1 MNNDSHLIFEA
12 YLSKKLAVS
21 NFEKNLNVNFAK
33 IPVGLQKFYR
43 SFAKYLPD
51 EVPGSESLGDIVR
64 SLQNYREDSQTK
76 QLPDVPAG
84 KQEKAILDD
93 LVAFGIL
100 TKKGEAAP
108 ETEEPKEV
116 ETLDSDE
123 DTGEDE
129 IDVSKELGYNPG
141 EIQ

>member
-1 MNNDSHLIFEA
+1 MNKDSKLIFEA
-12 YLSKKLAVS
+12 YVSRKLAS
-21 NFEKNLNVNFAK
+21 SDFEKNININFAK

-51 EVPGSESLGDIVR
+51 EIPGAESLNDIVR
-64 SLQNYREDSQTK
+64 SLQNYREDSETK
-76 QLPDVPAG
+76 QLAPIPAG

-93 LVAFGIL
+93 LVSFGIL
-100 TKKGEAAP
+100 TKKVEAAP

-116 ETLDSDE
+116 KTLDDYE

-129 IDVSKELGYNPG
+129 IDVAKELGYNPG

>member
-12 YLSKKLAVS
+12 YVSRKLAS
-21 NFEKNLNVNFAK
+21 SDFEKNLNVDFSK
-33 IPVGLQKFYR
+33 IPIGLQRFYR

-51 EVPGSESLGDIVR
+51 EIPGKESLEDIVR

-123 DTGEDE
+123 DTGESD
-129 IDVSKELGYNPG
+129 IDVAKELGYNPG

>member
-1 MNNDSHLIFEA
+1 MAIELGRI
-12 YLSKKLAVS
+12 
-21 NFEKNLNVNFAK
+21 NVNDLAENDYK
-33 IPVGLQKFYR
+33 
-43 SFAKYLPD
+43 
-51 EVPGSESLGDIVR
+51 SLGIGFGRKSNSNGIFAV
-64 SLQNYREDSQTK
+64 NYTTLTQAKDN
-76 QLPDVPAG
+76 L
-84 KQEKAILDD
+84 INL
-93 LVAFGIL
+93 IL

>member
-1 MNNDSHLIFEA
+1 MNKDSKLIFEA
-12 YLSKKLAVS
+12 YISKKLAVS
-21 NFEKNLNVNFAK
+21 DFEKNLNINFGK

-43 SFAKYLPD
+43 TFAKYLPD
-51 EVPGSESLGDIVR
+51 EIPGAESLNDIVR
-64 SLQNYREDSQTK
+64 SLQNYREDSETK
-76 QLPDVPAG
+76 QLAPIPAG
-84 KQEKAILDD
+84 KQETAILDD

-123 DTGEDE
+123 DTGESD
-129 IDVSKELGYNPG
+129 IDVAKELGYNPG